1 MREEDIR
8 MLALALPEDILK
20 AKWCG
25 DFDRALRLI
34 DRRLESGK
42 LPDCMQTRLKLER
55 AVLQKLPLDYVY
67 TQDEAVRLVQ
77 KEIPD
82 FTAEELD
89 ALRDDGRVDWIY
101 IKGETVYAR
110 RFYETLLTVDPDI
123 AARAGK
129 PPRAEREEQQLLDRN
144 MADMKRSGGAAWRIH
159 MRASFRIADASFR
172 PGEPVLVHLPV
183 PKAAEN
189 MRDIEVLA
197 TSHPVLRLAEPD
209 APARTVSFSGA
220 FEKNE
225 TFWVEY
231 RYVSS
236 VRYNALDDAAV
247 DPVQPDFDTEELWPH
262 IRFTPLVRTLCAELS
277 AGETNPLRRARRF
290 YDYCTT
296 VGTYAYMREYFTLP
310 DSIPDY
316 YAAGLRGDCGVQ
328 ALLFI
333 TLCRCAGIPARWQSG
348 LFVTPYAQGC
358 HDWAQFY
365 VAPYGWLFADCSFG
379 GSAWRAGNEERHAFY
394 FGNLDPFRMVANS
407 ALQAAF
413 DPPKTQLRIDPF
425 DNQRGEA
432 EYAGYGLAWNEV
444 EASWQMLDIEKL
456 E

>member
-1 MREEDIR
+1 MKQKDYQI
-8 MLALALPEDILK
+8 LALALPEDILK

-34 DRRLESGK
+34 DRRLASGK
-42 LPDCMQTRLKLER
+42 LPACMQKRLVLER
-55 AVLQKLPLDYVY
+55 EVIGKLPLDYVY
-67 TQDEAVRLVQ
+67 TREEAIRLVQ
-77 KEIPD
+77 EEIPD
-82 FTAEELD
+82 FTGEELD

-101 IKGETVYAR
+101 IQGETMYAR
-110 RFYETLLTVDPDI
+110 RFYETLLTVDPEI

-129 PPRAEREEQQLLDRN
+129 PPKSESEDQKLLDQN
-144 MADMKRSGGAAWRIH
+144 MADMKKNGGASWRVH
-159 MRASFRIADASFR
+159 MRASLQIDESAFR
-172 PGEPVLVHLPV
+172 PGKPLLVHLPV
-183 PKAAEN
+183 PRATST
-189 MRDIEVLA
+189 MRDIEIVC
-197 TSHPVLRLAEPD
+197 TSHPILRLADAD
-209 APARTVSFSGA
+209 APARTVSFAGS

-225 TFWVEY
+225 PFWVEY
-231 RYVSS
+231 RYTSEA
-236 VRYNALDDAAV
+236 RYRALDDQAV
-247 DPVQPDFDTEELWPH
+247 DDHQPHFETEELWPH
-262 IRFTPLVRTLCAELS
+262 IRFTPLIRTLCAELV
-277 AGETNPLRRARRF
+277 ADETNPLRRARRF
-290 YDYCTT
+290 YEYCTQ

-379 GSAWRAGNEERHAFY
+379 GSAYRAGNAERHAFY

-407 ALQAAF
+407 ALQADF

-432 EYAGYGLAWNEV
+432 EY
-444 EASWQMLDIEKL
+444 SDCPLDWTQVRADWKL
-456 E
+456 LEMKKLV

>member
-42 LPDCMQTRLKLER
+42 LPDCMQTRLRLER

-189 MRDIEVLA
+189 MRDIEILA
-197 TSHPVLRLAEPD
+197 ASHPVLRLAEPD

-310 DSIPDY
+310 DSIPD
-316 YAAGLRGDCGVQ
+316 
-328 ALLFI
+328 
-333 TLCRCAGIPARWQSG
+333 
-348 LFVTPYAQGC
+348 
-358 HDWAQFY
+358 
-365 VAPYGWLFADCSFG
+365 
-379 GSAWRAGNEERHAFY
+379 
-394 FGNLDPFRMVANS
+394 
-407 ALQAAF
+407 
-413 DPPKTQLRIDPF
+413 
-425 DNQRGEA
+425 
-432 EYAGYGLAWNEV
+432 
-444 EASWQMLDIEKL
+444 
-456 E
+456 